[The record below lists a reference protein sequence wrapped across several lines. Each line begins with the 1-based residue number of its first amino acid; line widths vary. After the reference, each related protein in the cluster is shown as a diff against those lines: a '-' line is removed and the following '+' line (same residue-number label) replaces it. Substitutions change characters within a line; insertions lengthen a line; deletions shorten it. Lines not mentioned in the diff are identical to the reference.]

1 MFLAM
6 ITFRQ
11 FAQRGA
17 PALLAMLPSLIEAQV
32 ATQTLAKPE
41 VEFAEPFS
49 RLVGVRELRD
59 GRVIVADS
67 KDKTVQVLDLK
78 AQKATKIGREGS
90 GPGEYGIPTALV
102 TLPSDTT
109 LVVDPLNSR
118 FLRIGP
124 DAKPGATFRLEDGAP
139 PAPAAPAGAPPGGL
153 RVMAGLNAPRATDA
167 KGYLYFEG
175 SPISFGPNGPVS
187 ADSAPVMRYD
197 RKTYK
202 YDTLT
207 FVTLPKNSASV
218 QSRSSGGNQNVS
230 VRVGAGAPFPAR
242 DVWTALPNGTV
253 VVARVK
259 DYHLDVIAPSKQLS
273 RGPAVPFTP
282 VKVGE
287 AEKAEYRQSQIT
299 NAPLAIMRTNDN
311 GRVQTNASTLPPAEE
326 PKEWPATKPPFAGQI
341 IAAPNGEVWVARSRP
356 ASDLIPKYD
365 VFSATGKLTR
375 QVALP
380 KNTRLVG
387 FGNAGAIYTVRTD
400 EDDLQ
405 YLQRFRG

>member
-1 MFLAM
+1 M

-11 FAQRGA
+11 FAQRAATALLVVSPGFLEAQGA
-17 PALLAMLPSLIEAQV
+17 PRR
-32 ATQTLAKPE
+32 LAKPE

-49 RLVGVRELRD
+49 RLVAVRELRD

-78 AQKATKIGREGS
+78 GQKATKIGREGS
-90 GPGEYGIPTALV
+90 GPGEYGLPTALV
-102 TLPSDTT
+102 VLPADTT
-109 LVVDPLNSR
+109 LVFDPLNSR
-118 FLRIGP
+118 YLRIGP

-139 PAPAAPAGAPPGGL
+139 PAPAASADGPPGGL
-153 RVMAGLNAPRATDA
+153 RVMAGLSVPRATDA

-218 QSRSSGGNQNVS
+218 QTRSSGGNQNVN
-230 VRVGAGAPFPAR
+230 VRVGGATPFPSR
-242 DVWTALPNGTV
+242 DQWTVLPNGTV

-259 DYHLDVIAPSKQLS
+259 DYHLDVIGPNKQVS
-273 RGPAVPFTP
+273 RGAAVPFTP

-287 AEKAEYRQSQIT
+287 AEKAEYRKSQVT
-299 NAPLAIMRTNDN
+299 NAPIAIMRTNEN
-311 GRVQTNASTLPPAEE
+311 GRVQTNASTMPPAEE
-326 PKEWPATKPPFAGQI
+326 PKEWPTTKPPFGGSI
-341 IAAPNGEVWVARSRP
+341 LAAPNGDVWVARSRP
-356 ASDLIPKYD
+356 ASDEIPRYD
-365 VFSATGKLTR
+365 IFSPTGKLTG
-375 QVALP
+375 QVLLP

>member
-1 MFLAM
+1 MFLPM

-17 PALLAMLPSLIEAQV
+17 PALMAMLPGLLEAQV
-32 ATQTLAKPE
+32 ATKTLAKPE
-41 VEFAEPFS
+41 VEFPEPFS

-90 GPGEYGIPTALV
+90 GPGEYALPTALV
-102 TLPSDTT
+102 TLPGDTT
-109 LVVDPLNSR
+109 WIFDPLNSR
-118 FLRIGP
+118 YLRIGP

-139 PAPAAPAGAPPGGL
+139 PPAAAPASAPPGGP
-153 RVMAGLNAPRATDA
+153 RVMVGMTSPRATDL

-175 SPISFGPNGPVS
+175 SPITFGPNGPVS
-187 ADSAPVMRYD
+187 SDSAPVMRYD

-207 FVTLPKNSASV
+207 FVTLPKNNASV
-218 QSRSSGGNQNVS
+218 QSTSSGGNQNVS
-230 VRVGAGAPFPAR
+230 VRMGMPTPFPAR
-242 DVWTALPNGTV
+242 DAWTVLPNGTV

-259 DYHLDVIAPSKQLS
+259 DYHLDVLVPNKALT
-273 RGPAVPFTP
+273 RGPAVPFTA
-282 VKVGE
+282 VKVGA
-287 AEKAEYRQSQIT
+287 AEKAEYRQSQVT
-299 NAPLAIMRTNDN
+299 NAPVAIMRTNEN
-311 GRVQTNASTLPPAEE
+311 GRVQTNTSTPPAEE

-341 IAAPNGEVWVARSRP
+341 LAAPNGEVWVARSRP
-356 ASDLIPKYD
+356 ASDLIPTYD
-365 VFSATGKLTR
+365 VFSSAGKLTR
-375 QVALP
+375 RVALP
-380 KNTRLVG
+380 KNTRVVG